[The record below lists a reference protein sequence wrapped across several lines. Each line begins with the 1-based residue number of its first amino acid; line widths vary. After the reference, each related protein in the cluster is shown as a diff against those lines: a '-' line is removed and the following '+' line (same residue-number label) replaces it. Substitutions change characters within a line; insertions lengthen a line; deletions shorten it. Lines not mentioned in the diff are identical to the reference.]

1 MISAMWLLIIIPEA
15 IFVGLFLAVIMGLKF
30 DE

>member
-15 IFVGLFLAVIMGLKF
+15 FFAGMFLAVIMGLKL